1 MMKNSHG
8 CRDTNKNG
16 SVLSD
21 TTMKKLTFTLAVVIG
36 LAKIQAATAQG
47 IPVIDAASLAQQM
60 QQVAA
65 WAKQFQQMQDQFS
78 QMKSTYDS
86 LNGVRGMASLA
97 NNPAL
102 RNYLPSEYQD
112 MLSGKSMSSG
122 ISGSIASI
130 REAVKLVD
138 VDSTGLVA
146 ASDAARAFQN
156 AQNQNALN
164 RAIGEEGYR
173 QASQRFADIQ
183 QLLDK
188 VNSAPDQK
196 DILDLQGRIQAE
208 QVMMQNEH
216 VKLTM
221 MMHLAQAQR
230 DIQQQQAREIA
241 IKSIRGTPP
250 RF

>member
-1 MMKNSHG
+1 MCASILAGTNMKNLI
-8 CRDTNKNG
+8 C
-16 SVLSD
+16 
-21 TTMKKLTFTLAVVIG
+21 TLAVVAG
-36 LAKIQAATAQG
+36 LASAQVALAQG
-47 IPVIDAASLAQQM
+47 IPVIDAANLANSILQVQSWM
-60 QQVAA
+60 Q
-65 WAKQFQQMQDQFS
+65 QFQQMQQQLQ
-78 QMKSTYDS
+78 QMKGTYDS
-86 LNGVRGMASLA
+86 LNGIRGMASLV

-112 MLSGKSMSSG
+112 MLNGKNMGGS
-122 ISGSIASI
+122 ISGSISSI
-130 REAVKLVD
+130 RDATKLVGM
-138 VDSTGLVA
+138 DSTGLA
-146 ASDAARAFQN
+146 ATSDAARAFQS

-173 QASQRFADIQ
+173 QASQRFAAIQ

-188 VNSAPDQK
+188 VNAAPDQK

-208 QVMMQNEH
+208 QVMMQNEQ

-230 DIQQQQAREIA
+230 DVQQQQAREIA